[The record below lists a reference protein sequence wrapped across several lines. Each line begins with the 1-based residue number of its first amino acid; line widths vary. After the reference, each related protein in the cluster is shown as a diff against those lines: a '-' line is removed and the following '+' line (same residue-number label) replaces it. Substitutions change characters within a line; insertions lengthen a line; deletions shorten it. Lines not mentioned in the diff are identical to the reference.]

1 MKESEIEKYLRRK
14 VKEIG
19 GKAYKFISPG
29 NSGVPDRLVCLPK
42 GRVYFVE
49 LKASGKSPRP
59 LQLLQIKRLRELG
72 FSVYAIDSKEKIDRL
87 IEEWTR

>member
-1 MKESEIEKYLRRK
+1 MKESEIEKYLRER
-14 VKEIG
+14 VEELS

-29 NSGVPDRLVCLPK
+29 NSGVPDRMICLPK
-42 GRVYFVE
+42 GRIYFVE
-49 LKASGKSPRP
+49 LKTSGKSPRP

-72 FSVYAIDSKEKIDRL
+72 FSVYVIDSKEKVDRL